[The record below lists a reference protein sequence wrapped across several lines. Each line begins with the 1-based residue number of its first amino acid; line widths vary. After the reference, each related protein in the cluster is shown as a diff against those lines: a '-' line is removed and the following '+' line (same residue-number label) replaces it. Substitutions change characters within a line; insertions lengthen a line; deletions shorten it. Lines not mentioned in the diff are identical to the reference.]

1 MLVGLPL
8 GGKKTTVSVYKRV
21 NDNSNYDENDDDD
34 RKKSFKRRQLISGG
48 GI

>member
-8 GGKKTTVSVYKRV
+8 GGKKTKVAVYKRV

-34 RKKSFKRRQLISGG
+34 RKESFKRRQLISGG